1 MKTHASGF
9 TMIEMLVVLV
19 ILAVL
24 AAIAAPNMGSMIRT
38 QRVKTASFDVFAG
51 LVLARSEALK
61 RNTTVTVTP
70 NGGDWA
76 SGWVVTDSN
85 ANTLRKQSGFT
96 TVSITG
102 PTTVVFT
109 GSGRLSTAGSAPQF
123 SITAP
128 DVATDNQ
135 RCVKVDLS
143 GRPVSSMGACT

>member
-1 MKTHASGF
+1 MKARSSSGF

-24 AAIAAPNMGSMIRT
+24 AAIAAPNMGIMVRT
-38 QRVKTASFDVFAG
+38 QRVKTASFDIFSG

-70 NGGDWA
+70 VSGNWANGWTA
-76 SGWVVTDSN
+76 TDSN
-85 ANTLRKQSGFT
+85 GNTVRKQSGFT

-102 PTTVVFT
+102 PATVTFT
-109 GSGRLSTAGSAPQF
+109 GSGRLSGGSSPQF
-123 SITAP
+123 SLTAP
-128 DVATDNQ
+128 DVATENQ

-143 GRPVSSMGACT
+143 GRPVSSQGAC

>member
-1 MKTHASGF
+1 MKAHASGF

-19 ILAVL
+19 ILAIL
-24 AAIAAPNMGSMIRT
+24 AAIAAPNMGTMVRT
-38 QRVKTASFDVFAG
+38 QRVKTASFDVFSG

-70 NGGDWA
+70 LTGGWA
-76 SGWVVTDSN
+76 AGWTITDSN
-85 ANTLRKQSGFT
+85 GNTLRKQSGFS

-102 PTTVVFT
+102 PASVVFT
-109 GSGRLSTAGSAPQF
+109 GGGRLSGGSSPQF
-123 SITAP
+123 SLSAP

-143 GRPVSSMGACT
+143 GRPVSLQGAC

>member
-9 TMIEMLVVLV
+9 TMVEMLVVLA
-19 ILAVL
+19 ILAIL
-24 AAIAAPNMGSMIRT
+24 AAIAAPNMGTMVRT

-70 NGGDWA
+70 VGGNWANGWTA
-76 SGWVVTDSN
+76 TDSN
-85 ANTLRKQSGFT
+85 GNTVRKQSGFT

-102 PTTVVFT
+102 PATVVFT
-109 GSGRLSTAGSAPQF
+109 GSGRLSGGSSPQF
-123 SITAP
+123 ALSAA
-128 DVATDNQ
+128 DVATENQ

-143 GRPVSSMGACT
+143 GRPVSIQGACT